1 VIPTSIVDKVL
12 ERAMAHDEQ
21 DEFQRYLLLRGEPIY
36 GVYPELN
43 EANPKKFEEFKKQK
57 R

>member
-1 VIPTSIVDKVL
+1 MHRQNT
-12 ERAMAHDEQ
+12 
-21 DEFQRYLLLRGEPIY
+21 EPIY

-43 EANPKKFEEFKKQK
+43 EANRKKFEESKKQK